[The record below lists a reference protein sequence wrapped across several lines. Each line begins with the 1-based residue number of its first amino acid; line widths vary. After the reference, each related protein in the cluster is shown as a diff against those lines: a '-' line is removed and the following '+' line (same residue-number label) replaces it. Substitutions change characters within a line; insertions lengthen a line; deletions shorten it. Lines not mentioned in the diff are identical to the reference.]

1 MTITL
6 GAPQIIYLV
15 LSLAGLVYRLSKP
28 TDNYAIEAA
37 SAVVAELIVFALLWW
52 GGFF

>member
-15 LSLAGLVYRLSKP
+15 CSLAGLVYKLSEP
-28 TDNYAIEAA
+28 TDNFVIHAIATVAA
-37 SAVVAELIVFALLWW
+37 YLLVFALLWW

>member
-6 GAPQIIYLV
+6 GAPQIIWLV
-15 LSLAGLVYRLSKP
+15 LSIAGLVYDLSKP
-28 TDNYAIEAA
+28 TDNFVIHAIATVAA
-37 SAVVAELIVFALLWW
+37 YLVVFALLWW